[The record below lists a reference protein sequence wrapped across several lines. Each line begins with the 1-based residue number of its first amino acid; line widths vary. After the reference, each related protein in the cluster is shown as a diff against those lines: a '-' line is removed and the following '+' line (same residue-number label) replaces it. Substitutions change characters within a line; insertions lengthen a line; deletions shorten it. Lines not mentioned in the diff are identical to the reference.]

1 MDTTGVLADIQLED
15 EFNSKNSPWKK
26 NFEKK
31 NSKPK
36 ETKTEEIERVIE
48 NLSDGI
54 EPITLDDLVEYFA
67 GSEKPISEKTVRRRI
82 EKSDRYM
89 VKNKKILP
97 QTEVENS
104 ENTPENS

>member
-1 MDTTGVLADIQLED
+1 M
-15 EFNSKNSPWKK
+15 
-26 NFEKK
+26 
-31 NSKPK
+31 
-36 ETKTEEIERVIE
+36 IE

-82 EKSDRYM
+82 EKSDRYT